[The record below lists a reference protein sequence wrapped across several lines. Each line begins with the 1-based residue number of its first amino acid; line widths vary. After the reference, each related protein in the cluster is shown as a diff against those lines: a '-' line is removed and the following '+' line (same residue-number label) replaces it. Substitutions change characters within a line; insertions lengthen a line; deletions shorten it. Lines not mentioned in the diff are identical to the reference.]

1 MDLILSGGPDI
12 SAAGDLAAK
21 NAEEIRGMNGLGGRG
36 SVGLALAM
44 AAADEHPLDR
54 APRQLRLILQ
64 VSENVR
70 KLDVPLIEGD
80 GRGAG
85 SGVCAL
91 S

>member
-1 MDLILSGGPDI
+1 
-12 SAAGDLAAK
+12 
-21 NAEEIRGMNGLGGRG
+21 MNGLGGRG